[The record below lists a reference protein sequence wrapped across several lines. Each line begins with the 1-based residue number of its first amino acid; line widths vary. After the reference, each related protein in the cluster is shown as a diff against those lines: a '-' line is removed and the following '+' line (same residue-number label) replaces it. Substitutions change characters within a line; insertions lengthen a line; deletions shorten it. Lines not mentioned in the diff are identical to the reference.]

1 MKKRKQIHCPY
12 CGAKATL
19 RPSSA
24 VYGDAAKTDGYLYV
38 CDRYP
43 KCDSYVGA
51 HKKTKLPMGTLANG
65 DLRNKRIQAH
75 KAFDWMWKSGRMT
88 KWQAY
93 KWMQGKLYLS
103 DEQAHIAMFSEYTV
117 SYTHLDVYKR
127 QTVSWRHPV
136 LSRQTAIWCSPAGTR
151 TRPAPTGRSPI

>member
-51 HKKTKLPMGTLANG
+51 HKKTKLPMGTLASG

-75 KAFDWMWKSGRMT
+75 KAFDWMWKSGLMT

-93 KWMQGKLYLS
+93 KWMQGKLDLS
-103 DEQAHIAMFSEYTV
+103 DEQAHIAMFSEYMCDRLIAECNKA
-117 SYTHLDVYKR
+117 YAN
-127 QTVSWRHPV
+127 Q
-136 LSRQTAIWCSPAGTR
+136 QMAA
-151 TRPAPTGRSPI
+151 

>member
-1 MKKRKQIHCPY
+1 MKKRKQIRCPY

-24 VYGDAAKTDGYLYV
+24 VYGDAAKNDGYLYV

-51 HKKTKLPMGTLANG
+51 HK
-65 DLRNKRIQAH
+65 RIQAH
-75 KAFDWMWKSGRMT
+75 KAFDWMWKSGLMT

-93 KWMQGKLYLS
+93 KWMQGKLDLS
-103 DEQAHIAMFSEYTV
+103 DEQAHIAMFSEYMCDRLIAECNKA
-117 SYTHLDVYKR
+117 YAN
-127 QTVSWRHPV
+127 Q
-136 LSRQTAIWCSPAGTR
+136 QMAA
-151 TRPAPTGRSPI
+151 

>member
-1 MKKRKQIHCPY
+1 MKKRKQIRCPY

-19 RPSSA
+19 RPNSA

-75 KAFDWMWKSGRMT
+75 KAFDWMWKSGLMT

-93 KWMQGKLYLS
+93 KWMQGKLDLS
-103 DEQAHIAMFSEYTV
+103 DEQAHIAMFSEYMCDRLIAECNKA
-117 SYTHLDVYKR
+117 YAN
-127 QTVSWRHPV
+127 Q
-136 LSRQTAIWCSPAGTR
+136 QMAA
-151 TRPAPTGRSPI
+151 

>member
-75 KAFDWMWKSGRMT
+75 KAFDWMWKSGLMT

-93 KWMQGKLYLS
+93 KWMQGKLDLS
-103 DEQAHIAMFSEYTV
+103 DEQAHIAMFSEYMCDRLIAECKKA
-117 SYTHLDVYKR
+117 YAN
-127 QTVSWRHPV
+127 Q
-136 LSRQTAIWCSPAGTR
+136 QMAA
-151 TRPAPTGRSPI
+151 

>member
-19 RPSSA
+19 RSSSA

-75 KAFDWMWKSGRMT
+75 KAFDWMWKSGLMT

-93 KWMQGKLYLS
+93 KWMQGKLDLS
-103 DEQAHIAMFSEYTV
+103 DEQAHIAMFSEYMCDRLIAECNKA
-117 SYTHLDVYKR
+117 YAN
-127 QTVSWRHPV
+127 Q
-136 LSRQTAIWCSPAGTR
+136 QMAA
-151 TRPAPTGRSPI
+151 